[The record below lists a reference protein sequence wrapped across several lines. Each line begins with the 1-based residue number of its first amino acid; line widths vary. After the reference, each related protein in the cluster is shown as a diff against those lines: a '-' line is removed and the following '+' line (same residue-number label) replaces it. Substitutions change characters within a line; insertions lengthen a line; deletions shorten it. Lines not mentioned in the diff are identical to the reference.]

1 MNDPAVG
8 SKAPDFTLTAA
19 LPGGG
24 EETVTLSALRG
35 RFVVVYI
42 YPKDSTSG

>member
-8 SKAPDFTLTAA
+8 SALPDFTLTAA
-19 LPGGG
+19 LPDGG
-24 EETVTLSALRG
+24 EETVTLSGLRG
-35 RFVVVYI
+35 RFAAVFI